1 MYDHPIDLAAR
12 PSLEWLRK
20 TARQLLAELRA
31 ATPEARL
38 ADAQLNVARR
48 HGFASWRRLVAFVVA
63 IGDEGDRL
71 RAAVRGGDVAAVT
84 AILDAEP
91 ELVHAAEDLHERERP
106 SDEPGMSL
114 LHLAVAE
121 GQLPMARLL
130 VARGAP
136 LDVRNRGGRTALHD
150 CFELGRDDL
159 GRLLITAGATVDVCA
174 AAAFGEHARLRAI
187 LRDDPASANDMSTGL
202 TPLGWAGYACDT
214 EAAEILIAG
223 GAIVDRAPYDLGA
236 WNPPCMTA
244 AVPILRVLLA
254 HGADPNVQDRDG
266 DTPLH
271 FVLASRI
278 VKDPTEAVR
287 VLLAGGADPQ
297 RKNRAGRSPL
307 DAALARVG
315 EGAET
320 YFPKRPLGEK
330 RLDEAI
336 RLMREA
342 AAPR

>member
-1 MYDHPIDLAAR
+1 MSDHPVDLPAR

-20 TARQLLAELRA
+20 TAKQLLGELRA
-31 ATPEARL
+31 ATSEAKL
-38 ADAQLNVARR
+38 ADAQLHVARR

-63 IGDEGDRL
+63 IGGEGDRL
-71 RAAVRGGDVAAVT
+71 RAAVRAGDVAAVT

-91 ELVHAAEDLHERERP
+91 ELVHAAEDLHQRERP

-121 GQLPMARLL
+121 GHLPMARLL
-130 VARGAP
+130 IARGAP

-150 CFELGRDDL
+150 CFELGRDAIA
-159 GRLLITAGATVDVCA
+159 RLLIDSGATVDVCA
-174 AAAFGEHARLRAI
+174 AAAFGEHERLRAI
-187 LRDDPASANDMSTGL
+187 LRDDPAAANDLSTGL

-223 GAIVDRAPYDLGA
+223 GAIVDRAPYDLEA

-244 AVPILRVLLA
+244 AVPMLRVLLA

-271 FVLASRI
+271 LVLASRI

-287 VLLAGGADPQ
+287 VLIAGGADPR
-297 RKNRAGRSPL
+297 RKNLAGRSPL
-307 DAALARVG
+307 DEALARVG

-320 YFPKRPLGEK
+320 YFPRRPLGEK
-330 RLDEAI
+330 RLEEAI
-336 RLMREA
+336 RLLREVTD
-342 AAPR
+342 RR